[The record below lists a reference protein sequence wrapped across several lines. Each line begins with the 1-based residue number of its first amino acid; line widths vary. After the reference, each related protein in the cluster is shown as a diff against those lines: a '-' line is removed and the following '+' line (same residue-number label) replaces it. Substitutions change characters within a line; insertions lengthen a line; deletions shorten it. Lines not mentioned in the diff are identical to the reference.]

1 MTPEQISEALTSHR
15 KWLEKETGGNRID
28 WRGAYLQGADLQGA
42 YLRGAYLQGAD
53 LQGADL
59 RNADLRGADLRGA
72 NLRNAIGYR
81 DGGIDFRGYHFRAVL
96 MCEGI
101 QITAGCRCFSLDEAL
116 THWADNPDALARVGV
131 LALLLK

>member
-28 WRGAYLQGADLQGA
+28 WRGADLQGADLQ
-42 YLRGAYLQGAD
+42 GAYLQGAD